1 MQSCAGPSSV
11 ENLRIQPKPQTLA
24 FAERCCA
31 MHVNKVSGAPNPAS
45 GSNQL
50 GKIETW

>member
-11 ENLRIQPKPQTLA
+11 ENLRIQSKPQTLA
-24 FAERCCA
+24 FVERCCA
-31 MHVNKVSGAPNPAS
+31 MHVSKVSEALNPAS